1 MGIVVEP
8 PKSEEATT
16 DNVVNGAMENDA
28 ETAEI
33 SEESSNCENSVT
45 ENVVVDVDDELC
57 PDELHYPE
65 IDGKIAFI
73 CFQCEIEIE
82 IYPQECEKCGKRI
95 IGLGAFCCSKNVE
108 IGETRFA

>member
-1 MGIVVEP
+1 MMLKLQ
-8 PKSEEATT
+8 KSLKKAL
-16 DNVVNGAMENDA
+16 
-28 ETAEI
+28 
-33 SEESSNCENSVT
+33 NCENSVT
-45 ENVVVDVDDELC
+45 ENVAAAKIDVDDEVNC
-57 PDELHYPE
+57 PA
-65 IDGKIAFI
+65 IDVKIAFI